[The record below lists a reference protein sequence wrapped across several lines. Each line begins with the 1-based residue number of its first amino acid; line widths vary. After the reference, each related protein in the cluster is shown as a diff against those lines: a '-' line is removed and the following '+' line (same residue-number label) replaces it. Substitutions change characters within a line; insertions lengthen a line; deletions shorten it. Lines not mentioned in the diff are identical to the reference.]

1 MSRLCGRERSGSP
14 KAKSRRRRDPSRFLA
29 EGEGFEPPVRFPV
42 QRFSSS
48 LACSGATYVLTNTNA
63 AITCAPPAV
72 AGLAAKF
79 CTQVQPSRVSQ
90 TVKISG
96 NSPVGVARMELWI
109 DGKKSYGLW
118 SDQLSFGITLAPG
131 PHRIAAVTVD
141 QFGHYAES
149 VQLVTVP

>member
-1 MSRLCGRERSGSP
+1 MLLADG
-14 KAKSRRRRDPSRFLA
+14 LA

-48 LACSGATYVLTNTNA
+48 LACSSATYVLTNTNA

-96 NSPVGVARMELWI
+96 NSPVGVAPIELWI

-131 PHRIAAVTVD
+131 PHRIAAVAVD